1 MLLSSSDEEEE
12 DEEEVEGDGMEQN
25 IRLCRTAHPN
35 SFLGLDISVLENL
48 WSVLALVC
56 CPRVAAVELATTH

>member
-1 MLLSSSDEEEE
+1 MLLSSSDEEKEE
-12 DEEEVEGDGMEQN
+12 EEEVEGGGMEQN
-25 IRLCRTAHPN
+25 TRLCRTAHPN
-35 SFLGLDISVLENL
+35 SFLDISVLENL